1 MAYHL
6 KYVRISNFTWPL
18 NLMLTQRNV
27 RYGSV
32 CVEWTAA
39 LTAGQIEA
47 PVRSLALKTFVIFA
61 HTDKS
66 NTYFKYVK
74 TLRLFVCTHNNNET
88 LCFCKIKQTGCAYS
102 RLGLCELEH
111 ETPCISLP

>member
-1 MAYHL
+1 
-6 KYVRISNFTWPL
+6 
-18 NLMLTQRNV
+18 MLTQRNV

-47 PVRSLALKTFVIFA
+47 PVCSLALKIFVIFA
-61 HTDKS
+61 HTYKS
-66 NTYFKYVK
+66 NTSFKSLK
-74 TLRLFVCTHNNNET
+74 TQRIFVCTHNNNEI
-88 LCFCKIKQTGCAYS
+88 LCFCKIKQTGCAYC

-111 ETPCISLP
+111 ETPCISFAIQTLKIYL

>member
-6 KYVRISNFTWPL
+6 KYVCSSNFTWPL

-39 LTAGQIEA
+39 LTAGQI
-47 PVRSLALKTFVIFA
+47 FA
-61 HTDKS
+61 HTDKI

-74 TLRLFVCTHNNNET
+74 TLRLNLCALIITTKHCSFV
-88 LCFCKIKQTGCAYS
+88 K
-102 RLGLCELEH
+102 
-111 ETPCISLP
+111 

>member
-1 MAYHL
+1 MLHIWCSHWFHYNNYHNYTTNMAYHL

-47 PVRSLALKTFVIFA
+47 PVRSLAL
-61 HTDKS
+61 
-66 NTYFKYVK
+66 
-74 TLRLFVCTHNNNET
+74 
-88 LCFCKIKQTGCAYS
+88 
-102 RLGLCELEH
+102 
-111 ETPCISLP
+111 

>member
-39 LTAGQIEA
+39 FTAGHIEA
-47 PVRSLALKTFVIFA
+47 PVRSLAL
-61 HTDKS
+61 
-66 NTYFKYVK
+66 
-74 TLRLFVCTHNNNET
+74 
-88 LCFCKIKQTGCAYS
+88 
-102 RLGLCELEH
+102 
-111 ETPCISLP
+111 